1 METGTKK
8 CEVYRFSTM
17 LKFQKIKKENLE
29 QILQWR
35 NLPEVKRFLFT
46 DIENNME
53 NQRTWFNKIST
64 DKYQKHWV
72 ISYQDQNI
80 GVINLA
86 NIDYKNKYCSWGYYI
101 GEPSQRGLGGIIP
114 PYLYNYVFLEMK
126 FNKII
131 AEVMEGNEKV
141 MKLHEMYGYRFVGKY
156 KNHIYKDGMYY
167 DNFVYELLAITWTS
181 MNKYKNNVSL
191 FEI

>member
-1 METGTKK
+1 
-8 CEVYRFSTM
+8 
-17 LKFQKIKKENLE
+17 
-29 QILQWR
+29 
-35 NLPEVKRFLFT
+35 
-46 DIENNME
+46 
-53 NQRTWFNKIST
+53 
-64 DKYQKHWV
+64 
-72 ISYQDQNI
+72 
-80 GVINLA
+80 
-86 NIDYKNKYCSWGYYI
+86 
-101 GEPSQRGLGGIIP
+101 
-114 PYLYNYVFLEMK
+114 MK